1 MSPVSGHHLAAM
13 LQRVLLPPGLPDI
26 QSWAVAALYQPAG
39 EAVLVGGDFYDW
51 FTLRNGRVL
60 FLVGDVSGKGP
71 IAGALAMSIRK
82 ALKGITRVT
91 PDLATALPILRD
103 ALDDEL
109 QDAFASLCLLEITP
123 GGNEVRLMLAGHP
136 PPLIRRRGVFQ
147 EVAAPENGL
156 FGHGLQERWESAWLA
171 VEPGDM
177 LVLYSDGLTDAR
189 IAGGGFFG
197 EGPFQALLERLPPGL
212 SSYDF
217 VMEVDAGLGRV
228 GAELTDDMILA
239 ALRFQPGPA

>member
-1 MSPVSGHHLAAM
+1 MSPVSGHHIAAM
-13 LQRVLLPPGLPDI
+13 LQRVLLPPGLPNV

-39 EAVLVGGDFYDW
+39 ETVLVGGDFYDW
-51 FTLRNGRVL
+51 FTLRNGKVL

-71 IAGALAMSIRK
+71 VAGALAMSIRK

-91 PDLATALPILRD
+91 PDLAEALPVLRD

-109 QDAFASLCLLEITP
+109 EEAFASLCLLELTP
-123 GGNEVRLMLAGHP
+123 GGNQVRLMLAGHP
-136 PPLIRRRGVFQ
+136 PPLLRRRGVFE

-156 FGHGLQERWESAWLA
+156 LGNGLQASWDSVLLTL
-171 VEPGDM
+171 EPGDM

-189 IAGGGFFG
+189 VRGRGFFG
-197 EGPFQALLERLPPGL
+197 EGPFQELLARLPPGL

-217 VMEVDAGLGRV
+217 VMQVDAELGRV
-228 GAELTDDMILA
+228 GADFPDDMIVA
-239 ALRFQPGPA
+239 ALTYQPDRD